1 MGSYL
6 RKNWNRRIHTDIAF
20 FTSSFQS
27 GSQNPPDRLKW
38 ASVEIVSDAECRGK
52 YGPYFKN
59 NSMICAGGGVSSA
72 ALRMIQFFFF
82 IYDFL

>member
-6 RKNWNRRIHTDIAF
+6 RKNLKTRNDVNVLKWPF
-20 FTSSFQS
+20 FTFTFQS

-38 ASVEIVSDAECRGK
+38 ASVEIVSDTECKAK

-59 NSMICAGGGVSSA
+59 NSMICAGGGVSFVNSY
-72 ALRMIQFFFF
+72 LLVR
-82 IYDFL
+82 LSS